1 MRSAR
6 WSDREINML
15 EQLAGDYP
23 PDRLTIVYNNWA
35 LRQKFPRRTHQ
46 AILTRLSRSGITA
59 KAIGDWVSCSYIC
72 ATLGV
77 GKDTPQRWTDRFEI
91 PCHRGSRNARFFL
104 RSELRQ
110 VAQERPAIFGGIQ
123 ADRLF
128 LLLEDRELA
137 DRIAAKHTRRAMEPR
152 PVRAIE
158 TGWLYPSVRAA
169 AARFN
174 ICRQAIQYAIR
185 TGGTA
190 AGYHWRH
197 A

>member
-1 MRSAR
+1 MKPPR
-6 WSDREINML
+6 WSTAELDML
-15 EQLAGDYP
+15 EEIAGDQP
-23 PDRLTIVYNNWA
+23 PDQLIIIYNKWA
-35 LRQKFPRRTHQ
+35 TKHGHAKRTRG

-59 KAIGDWVSCSYIC
+59 KAVGDWVSSGYIC

-77 GKDTPQRWTDRFEI
+77 GLDTTQRWSDRRGI
-91 PCHRGSRNARFFL
+91 PCHRGSRNARFFRRSDL
-104 RSELRQ
+104 RR
-110 VAQERPAIFGGIQ
+110 VAKKQPETFGGI
-123 ADRLF
+123 AANRLF

-137 DRIAAKHTRRAMEPR
+137 DSIAERFPRRAMEPR
-152 PVRAIE
+152 PVRTIE

-174 ICRQAIQYAIR
+174 ICRQAIQHSIR

-190 AGYHWRH
+190 AGYHWTH